1 MDAGREQMIPLYR
14 RSRAV
19 GQIGKPRL
27 GAGYGNDWSTG
38 VSEGRG
44 DPAAQATAGAD
55 DECDLSFDVHE
66 VVPPSDTD
74 AAAWMIHGQ

>member
-1 MDAGREQMIPLYR
+1 MTGAPALARAAAIPR
-14 RSRAV
+14 
-19 GQIGKPRL
+19 
-27 GAGYGNDWSTG
+27 
-38 VSEGRG
+38 
-44 DPAAQATAGAD
+44 AQATAGAD